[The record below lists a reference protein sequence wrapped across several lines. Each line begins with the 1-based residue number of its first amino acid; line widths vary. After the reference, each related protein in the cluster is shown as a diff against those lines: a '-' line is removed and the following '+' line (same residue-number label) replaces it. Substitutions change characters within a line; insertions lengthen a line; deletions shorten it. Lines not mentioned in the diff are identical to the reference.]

1 MQLEKS
7 LVIRIQQSSL
17 YKTEDVR
24 RNTYRWSW
32 YWITRRKRV
41 GWGKRERGLNP
52 PPPPPNTR
60 AGVAIIYKEENQFP
74 RQCSSRLVNLL
85 VASKLGIGKKQN

>member
-32 YWITRRKRV
+32 YWITRRKR
-41 GWGKRERGLNP
+41 LNS
-52 PPPPPNTR
+52 PPNTR